1 LNPEASSLALTAELT
16 IPTPLGEMLLAR
28 SQQGL
33 AGAWFTD
40 QVACPKPS
48 IARQALNDSLLREA
62 EHQLAGYFTGQTNTF
77 DLPLDTSLWGTAFQ
91 QQVWQALRQLAPGQT
106 CSYQTLASAVGRPL
120 AARATGSAVGR
131 NPMLIIVPCHRVIGA
146 RGQLTGYAA
155 GLARKQALLNLEQKH
170 GGAQKMLS
178 EPLVHAPFNR
188 GAP

>member
-1 LNPEASSLALTAELT
+1 
-16 IPTPLGEMLLAR
+16 MLLAR

-62 EHQLAGYFTGQTNTF
+62 EHQLARYFSRQCTTF

-91 QQVWQALRQLAPGQT
+91 QQTWRALRQVPPGHT

-131 NPMLIIVPCHRVIGA
+131 NPLLIIVPCHRVIGA
-146 RGQLTGYAA
+146 HGHLTGYAA
-155 GLARKQALLNLEQKH
+155 GLARKQSLLKLEQIH
-170 GGAQKMLS
+170 CG
-178 EPLVHAPFNR
+178 PR
-188 GAP
+188 G